1 MNPAQIH
8 LALDHFPIAGGFLAL
23 FFLVWGL
30 ISKKDDIKLA
40 ASALIIISAVA
51 AIPLFFSGEG
61 AEEIVEHKP
70 LVTKALIHEHEEAAE
85 AAMGF
90 LQLTAVLAVAW
101 VVMKKKNIGPEKAV
115 YASLIGLIAIT
126 SILMARA
133 AHFGGQIRHEEI
145 RNNAVLIAEPVD
157 NSAATHDKD

>member
-23 FFLVWGL
+23 FFLIWGL

-40 ASALIIISAVA
+40 ATSLIIISAVM

-85 AAMGF
+85 AAMVF
-90 LQLTAVLAVAW
+90 LEITAALSVAW
-101 VVMKKKNIGPEKAV
+101 IVMKKKNIGPEKAV
-115 YASLIGLIAIT
+115 YLSLIGLIAVT

-133 AHFGGQIRHEEI
+133 AHFGGQIRHDEI
-145 RNNAVLIAEPVD
+145 RKTAVLIAEP
-157 NSAATHDKD
+157 KD